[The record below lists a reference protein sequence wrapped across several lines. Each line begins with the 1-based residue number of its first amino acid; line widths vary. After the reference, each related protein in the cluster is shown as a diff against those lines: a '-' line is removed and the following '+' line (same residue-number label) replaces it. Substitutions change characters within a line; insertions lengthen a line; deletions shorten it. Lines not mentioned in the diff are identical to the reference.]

1 MSKDSLLGLRLSNYE
16 IKQQIGHG
24 GMAKVYYAVD
34 VNLERPAAVK
44 VIDTRFRGDPEY
56 ARRFIDEAKTV
67 ATWRHENIIQVYY
80 ADQVDEIYF
89 FAMEYIDGASL
100 GELLDAYMDDG
111 ELMPHEDAL
120 RIGRRVASA
129 LDYAHDKGVI
139 HRDVKP
145 SNVMIATDDRVI
157 LTDFGLALDVQQGSL
172 GEIFGTPHYASP
184 EQARRSSDAVPQSDV
199 YSFGVMMYEI
209 LTGVVPFDDE
219 SVTAI
224 AVQHLSEDPP
234 PPRSLNPKLNEATEA
249 VLLKTL
255 AKRPEDRY
263 PTATAFIKALDD
275 ALQQPAASNPPPPP
289 PVMPPA
295 ALDASRKSK
304 AGGKLSAMSVAQK
317 MAQQIQQR
325 PQPPV
330 PGQKAKKRPQHAD
343 KTVKTSAKRSRTPL
357 RIMLLLLLIL
367 AGMAVAAGSGAV
379 NIDERLAFLSGLTGS
394 DDSTPTAVAQDI
406 TAASV
411 TPAAT
416 DTSAPTRTPAQSAT
430 QASTP
435 TTVPVQVTDAPT
447 LTAVRTDTPTPLP
460 TFTPPPPTATT
471 AASATPL
478 RLPTLT
484 PVPPTSTTLPDT
496 GTPVR
501 YPNGRTLE
509 LYWNNDSF
517 YVHNTTNDSIRI
529 APLSFEAIGADGNR
543 LSRFSFSGARW
554 TQFWHSIESNKC
566 NGIEEGGNSNPLRP
580 GACRGY
586 NARLLPQDG
595 EMFWTGERGSSA
607 FALLW
612 HSEEIARCRIEAG
625 VCAVNIPPG

>member
-1 MSKDSLLGLRLSNYE
+1 MNKDSLLGLRLSNYE

-34 VNLERPAAVK
+34 INLERPAAVK

-67 ATWRHENIIQVYY
+67 ATWRHENIVQVYY

-111 ELMPHEDAL
+111 ELMPHQDAL
-120 RIGRRVASA
+120 SIGRRMASA
-129 LDYAHDKGVI
+129 LDYAHEKGVI

-145 SNVMIATDDRVI
+145 SNVMIASDDRVI
-157 LTDFGLALDVQQGSL
+157 LTDFGLALDVEAGSL

-234 PPRSLNPKLNEATEA
+234 SPRSLNPQLNEATET
-249 VLLKTL
+249 VLLKAL

-263 PTATAFIKALDD
+263 STATAFIEALEE
-275 ALQQPAASNPPPPP
+275 ALGQPAASNPPPP
-289 PVMPPA
+289 VMLPA
-295 ALDASRKSK
+295 ALDAARKSK
-304 AGGKLSAMSVAQK
+304 AGGKLSEMSVAQK

-325 PQPPV
+325 PQPPGAPV
-330 PGQKAKKRPQHAD
+330 LDNPAKTRQHQAEQTMKTKR
-343 KTVKTSAKRSRTPL
+343 RSRTPL
-357 RIMLLLLLIL
+357 RIILVLLLIL
-367 AGMAVAAGSGAV
+367 AGIGLFVVSNPEDGQ
-379 NIDERLAFLSGLTGS
+379 NRLAFLSGLIGA
-394 DDSTPTAVAQDI
+394 DDPATPTAVAQV
-406 TAASV
+406 V
-411 TPAAT
+411 TPAPPT
-416 DTSAPTRTPAQSAT
+416 SITSDTPVQSAT
-430 QASTP
+430 Q
-435 TTVPVQVTDAPT
+435 TTV
-447 LTAVRTDTPTPLP
+447 
-460 TFTPPPPTATT
+460 PPTATT
-471 AASATPL
+471 LPTFTSVPALTNTPL
-478 RLPTLT
+478 PLPTLT
-484 PVPPTSTTLPDT
+484 PVPPAATSPPAATQPDSS
-496 GTPVR
+496 TPIR

-509 LYWNNDSF
+509 LYWNPDSF
-517 YVHNTTNDSIRI
+517 YVHNTSRNSLRI
-529 APLSFEAIGADGNR
+529 APLSFEAINADGNR
-543 LSRFSFSGARW
+543 SNRYSFSGTRW
-554 TQFWHSIESNKC
+554 AQFWHSVESSKC
-566 NGIEEGGNSNPLRP
+566 NGIEEGGESNPLRP
-580 GACRGY
+580 NACRGY

-595 EMFWTGERGSSA
+595 EMFWTGESGRAA

-612 HSEEIARCRIEAG
+612 NGEEIARCRTETG
-625 VCAVNIPPG
+625 FCAVNVPPG